1 MAAKT
6 RRAAASRRKAAATRR
21 ATAKPA
27 AGGRA
32 RTLARRRPGTKP
44 RRDLWASLKPGPA
57 NFAPLTPLSF
67 LPRTAEIHP
76 DRIAVVH
83 GTRRITYADFYA
95 RARRLASA
103 LARRRIG
110 RGDTVA
116 AMLPN
121 VPAMLEAHFGVPML
135 GAVLNA

>member
-27 AGGRA
+27 ARAGA

-83 GTRRITYADFYA
+83 GTRRITYADCSA

-103 LARRRIG
+103 LARRRIVRVVTG
-110 RGDTVA
+110 A
-116 AMLPN
+116 PLSPN
-121 VPAMLEAHFGVPML
+121 VPAMLEALFGVPPL
-135 GAVLNA
+135 GAL